1 MDTLRQLLAKLGF
14 TSTPSQNTPPVA
26 YTTNTSPVAY
36 TMNNHPYGPAQLQYQ
51 SQPLYSAQVF
61 PQGVQGL
68 PQGAGHNVA
77 PGVHGLPQGVQFG
90 VTGSQPLQGVQGLS
104 QGVQFVGSQP
114 GVSFGPG
121 MVQQGPSPAGF
132 HPGQLP
138 TSGLQDLKEKGNMGS
153 TGDQQKHFVL
163 VHGACHGAWSWFKLK
178 PLLEA
183 AGHRVSALDLS
194 ASGTNTKVIQE
205 VATLSDYT
213 MPLLDLMATIPK
225 EEKVVLVG
233 HSLGGMNIALAMEKF
248 PEKVSVGVFLSAFM
262 PDYEHISSY
271 VLDQYNERTPAE
283 DWLDTQFLP
292 FNAENEC
299 EHSMFFGPKFMSSKL
314 YQLCSKEVLELGLIL
329 IRPGSLYLKDLRG
342 AKYFTEGGYGSVR
355 RVFVVCDEDQG
366 IKKDFQQWM
375 IDNNPVNE
383 VKELKGVD
391 HMAMLCD
398 PKQLSACVHDIAL
411 QYA

>member
-1 MDTLRQLLAKLGF
+1 M
-14 TSTPSQNTPPVA
+14 
-26 YTTNTSPVAY
+26 
-36 TMNNHPYGPAQLQYQ
+36 
-51 SQPLYSAQVF
+51 
-61 PQGVQGL
+61 
-68 PQGAGHNVA
+68 
-77 PGVHGLPQGVQFG
+77 
-90 VTGSQPLQGVQGLS
+90 
-104 QGVQFVGSQP
+104 
-114 GVSFGPG
+114 
-121 MVQQGPSPAGF
+121 
-132 HPGQLP
+132 
-138 TSGLQDLKEKGNMGS
+138 KEKGNMGS
-153 TGDQQKHFVL
+153 TVDEQKHFVL

-213 MPLLDLMATIPK
+213 KPLLELMAIIPK

-283 DWLDTQFLP
+283 DWCDTKFLP

-314 YQLCSKEVLELGLIL
+314 YQLCSDEDRELGITL

-342 AKYFTEGGYGSVR
+342 GKHFTKGGYGSVR
-355 RVFVVCDEDQG
+355 RLYVVCDQDEG
-366 IKKDFQQWM
+366 IKKVFQQWM
-375 IDNNPVNE
+375 IDNNPVE
-383 VKELKGVD
+383 DVKELKGVD

-398 PKQLSACVHDIAL
+398 PKQLSDCLVDLAL